1 MNIEVITDALTI
13 VGEGPVWDDRRNKL
27 YMTDILGKRFRTVDL
42 KTGCIED
49 KIMPQ
54 QIGFIF
60 LGENNEIYCGAQNGI
75 YEITDGKFQPV
86 CVPDKLKGN
95 RFNDGKV
102 GPDGRVYG
110 GTISYDFSSAFYR
123 LDSDY
128 QLTEL
133 FDKVGNSNGLD
144 WDEEKGLLYYT
155 DTHTYKTDCFDF
167 DGKGNLLNRRTVFEY
182 SEGSPDGMCID
193 ENGNLWTALW
203 GVGKVIC
210 INPQTKKIIEEIV
223 VPAAQ
228 PSCCTF
234 AGENLDT
241 LVITTAAHG
250 RIIREEN
257 LSGALFAANVG
268 VKGKKVNRFIKE

>member
-1 MNIEVITDALTI
+1 MKVEVITDALTI

-42 KTGCIED
+42 KTGSVED
-49 KIMPQ
+49 RVMPQ

-60 LGENNEIYCGAQNGI
+60 LGEKGEIYCGAQKGI
-75 YEITDGKFQPV
+75 YEITDGNFEPF
-86 CVPDKLKGN
+86 CVPEILKGN
-95 RFNDGKV
+95 RFNEGKV

-123 LDSDY
+123 LDGNGT
-128 QLTEL
+128 LTEL

-144 WDEEKGLLYYT
+144 WDLDKGLLYYT

-167 DGKGNLLNRRTVFEY
+167 DGKGNIFNRRTVFEY
-182 SEGSPDGMCID
+182 KEGSPDGMCID

-210 INPQTKKIIEEIV
+210 FDPSTSKVLEEIAL
-223 VPAAQ
+223 PATQ
-228 PSCCTF
+228 PSCCAF

-241 LVITTAAHG
+241 LVITSAAHG

-257 LSGALFAANVG
+257 LSGALFAVKPG
-268 VKGKKVNRFIKE
+268 VKGKKVNRFVRN